1 MCRIRLGICFE
12 VLKENNVS
20 VQDMTIIGG
29 GSKSG
34 VWKEML
40 NGVFNLPVKKSNCS
54 DCAALGAA
62 ILAGVAVEIY
72 ESIDSACENIVRHS
86 DLIKDDNFEEYDKLY
101 RVYKKLYSS
110 LQTDFRDLSRI

>member
-1 MCRIRLGICFE
+1 MG
-12 VLKENNVS
+12 
-20 VQDMTIIGG
+20 
-29 GSKSG
+29 
-34 VWKEML
+34 
-40 NGVFNLPVKKSNCS
+40 
-54 DCAALGAA
+54 
-62 ILAGVAVEIY
+62 IY